1 MKTSP
6 ISEPWTKQ
14 ADLSQWSPELSVS
27 HSEASETA
35 PPTGTKASLVGLAAE
50 GPIEETLIVEGG
62 EGLKAAKRADFELEG
77 PGMSY
82 LISSA

>member
-6 ISEPWTKQ
+6 ILEPWPKQ
-14 ADLSQWSPELSVS
+14 ADLSQRSPELSVS

-35 PPTGTKASLVGLAAE
+35 PQLEQKLPLVGLVAE
-50 GPIEETLIVEGG
+50 GPIEETLMVEGG
-62 EGLKAAKRADFELEG
+62 EGLKAVERADFELEG
-77 PGMSY
+77 PGMSD